1 MLGRATKEGLMD
13 SPTRQASF
21 CGSADVCV
29 LLTGAAGSGGSQG
42 GSEIDIDG
50 MIACT
55 TNNRFNVA
63 GMRSAM
69 SAIFS

>member
-1 MLGRATKEGLMD
+1 MESRTAM
-13 SPTRQASF
+13 PTFGA
-21 CGSADVCV
+21 SADVCV
-29 LLTGAAGSGGSQG
+29 FLTGAAGRAGSQADG
-42 GSEIDIDG
+42 EIAMAG

>member
-1 MLGRATKEGLMD
+1 MD
-13 SPTRQASF
+13 SRTAMPALGAS
-21 CGSADVCV
+21 AEVWV
-29 LLTGAAGSGGSQG
+29 LLSGAAGGAGSQAD
-42 GSEIDIDG
+42 SEIGMAG

-63 GMRSAM
+63 GMRSAL